1 MDSALRRR
9 RGSSKPACRADK
21 NPSIPFFHIGLRTGR
36 CHDRTRRRGCSS
48 GASHWLSVMPSDQW
62 RAPLL
67 ESTRMKV
74 DGTPRRWWAGSA
86 AGAFPLWLLI
96 FPQIPP
102 PAAPELVG
110 QYGLVSAFVR
120 RPAESTVKGSERASG
135 HRPVR
140 EQILLYPGVQELER

>member
-1 MDSALRRR
+1 
-9 RGSSKPACRADK
+9 
-21 NPSIPFFHIGLRTGR
+21 
-36 CHDRTRRRGCSS
+36 
-48 GASHWLSVMPSDQW
+48 
-62 RAPLL
+62 
-67 ESTRMKV
+67 MKV

-96 FPQIPP
+96 FRQIPP